1 MPFAHL
7 VGIFPR
13 SERVV
18 ELSRSV
24 DRGRATPEELAAAIA
39 DDERR
44 IIALQREAGLD
55 YITDGQL
62 RWQDLLRP
70 LSDGIPGMRAGGIV
84 RWFDNNAFFRHPV
97 ITGPLRPTGSAVLSV
112 MHLPALAGTAW
123 KAILPSPFTLAA
135 LAENA
140 SGRTPA
146 QVLDDAAAVL
156 RAEAHALAAAGCA
169 YIQFS
174 DPALVT
180 RAARED
186 VARAR
191 DALAK
196 VTDGLQ
202 VRTGLHT
209 FFGDAGP
216 LLDELVRFPVDE
228 IGVDL
233 YASSLDGVSARAEG
247 KTLLVGALD
256 GRNSLVEEVGELVDQ
271 VVRLRDRLKPA
282 DVALVPSCDME
293 FLPWECAEKKVRRL
307 GEAAAALR
315 EVLR

>member
-13 SERVV
+13 SETVV

-39 DDERR
+39 EDERR
-44 IIALQREAGLD
+44 IVALQRDAGLD
-55 YITDGQL
+55 YVTDGQL

-70 LSDGIPGMRAGGIV
+70 LSDGIPGLRPGGIV
-84 RWFDNNAFFRHPV
+84 RWFDNNSFFRHPV
-97 ITGPLRPTGSAVLSV
+97 ITGPLRPTGNAVLSA
-112 MHLPALAGTAW
+112 MSLPALAGTRW
-123 KAILPSPFTLAA
+123 KAILPSPFALAS

-140 SGRTPA
+140 SGRTAA
-146 QVLDDAAAVL
+146 QVLDDCAAVL
-156 RAEAHALAAAGCA
+156 RAEAQSLEAAGCA

-174 DPALVT
+174 DPVLVT
-180 RAARED
+180 RARRED
-186 VARAR
+186 LPRAR
-191 DALAK
+191 DALAA
-196 VTDGLQ
+196 VTGGLK
-202 VRTGLHT
+202 VRTALHT

-216 LLDELVRFPVDE
+216 VLGELVRFPVDE

-233 YASSLDGVSARAEG
+233 YASNLEGVGARAEG
-247 KTLLVGALD
+247 KTVLVGAMN
-256 GRNSLVEEVGELVDQ
+256 GRNSLIEEVGDLVDWA
-271 VVRLRDRLKPA
+271 VRLRDRLEPA
-282 DVALVPSCDME
+282 DVALVPSCDLE

-315 EVLR
+315 AVMA